1 MREMRFVYYDYE
13 DGGLMFPRQEWGAGG
28 FNRVKETWLWNLISS
43 LYRITASRLVMET
56 II

>member
-1 MREMRFVYYDYE
+1 MRFVYYDYE

-28 FNRVKETWLWNLISS
+28 FNRVKETWLIWNLISS